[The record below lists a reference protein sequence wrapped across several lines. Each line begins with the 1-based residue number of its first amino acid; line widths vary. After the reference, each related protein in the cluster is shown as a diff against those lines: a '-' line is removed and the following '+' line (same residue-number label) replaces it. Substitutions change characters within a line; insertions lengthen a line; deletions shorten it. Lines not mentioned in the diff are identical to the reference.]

1 MTREDPA
8 RQILIKGGHVIDAAQ
23 AIDRKADLLI
33 EDGRIS
39 WVGDGPVPDD
49 VEVVDAAGH
58 YVSPGFVD
66 VHIHAYGTLGFAD
79 PDSLGVW
86 QGVTSFVEAGGP
98 GIDTFDEFLAL
109 MSGRTVTDLYAGLWL
124 RPMGLIGVNYIEGD
138 ARTLM
143 NIPIAKWIDAVEQHG
158 DVLRYVKIGAFGQ
171 YGTGPIKIGQGLAE
185 ILGIPAYYHIG
196 EFQQVPPQITTAD
209 AFRAAGPGDMV
220 THIYHGNPGGT
231 LDEDG
236 KILPEVIDARE
247 RGVLFDIGFGA
258 YNFSWHVA
266 ERAFDQGLIPHI
278 ISSDLQQHN
287 VTGPVYSLANV
298 MTVFLR
304 LGLSLNE
311 VLERVTIDA
320 ARAISIDDRAGSLRP
335 GHPADVTLFR
345 IDEGEVTLSDCQL
358 VTRTGNRTVVPVTT
372 FKNGI
377 RYDADMTRCQ
387 DEKNWFWQ
395 ISEDVVPAPAGALD
409 EPQKKFLSAL
419 AERLGH
425 ETWKNAS
432 AERLD
437 IYSAINLQDLFHEVR
452 ALSGVPLKE
461 ALEAVNACF
470 LEAPFTMQ
478 IGLLLFRLDK
488 EFALERLQ
496 TVAGHPQ
503 HAAAE

>member
-1 MTREDPA
+1 MA
-8 RQILIKGGHVIDAAQ
+8 RKESAERTLIKGGHVIDAAQ
-23 AIDRKADLLI
+23 GIDRTANLLI

-39 WVGDGPVPDD
+39 WVGEGPVPEQVD
-49 VEVVDAAGH
+49 VVDASGH

-79 PDSLGVW
+79 PDSLGIW

-98 GIDTFDEFLAL
+98 GIDTFDEFLAV
-109 MSGRTVTDLYAGLWL
+109 MSDRTVTDLYAGLWL
-124 RPMGLIGVNYIEGD
+124 RPIGLIGVNYIEGD
-138 ARTLM
+138 VRTLM

-171 YGTGPIKIGQGLAE
+171 YGTGPIKIGKGLAE
-185 ILGIPAYYHIG
+185 ILGIPAYFHIG

-209 AFRAAGPGDMV
+209 AFLAAGPGDMI

-236 KILPEVIDARE
+236 NVLPEVIDAE
-247 RGVLFDIGFGA
+247 KRGVLFDIGFGG
-258 YNFSWHVA
+258 YNFSWRVA
-266 ERAFDQGLIPHI
+266 ERAFEQGLVPHI

-311 VLERVTIDA
+311 VLERVTINA

-335 GHPADVTLFR
+335 GHPADVTVFR
-345 IDEGEVTLSDCQL
+345 VDEGEVELSDCQL
-358 VTRTGNRTVVPVTT
+358 TTRTGNRTIVPVMA

-377 RYDADMTRCQ
+377 RYDTDMTRCQ

-395 ISEDVVPAPAGALD
+395 ISEDAIPARVSLLD
-409 EPQKKFLSAL
+409 ESQKEFLSAL
-419 AERLGH
+419 AAVLKH
-425 ETWKNAS
+425 ETWKITS

-437 IYSAINLQDLFHEVR
+437 IYAAIKLQNLFHEVR
-452 ALSGVPLKE
+452 TRSGLPLKE
-461 ALEAVNACF
+461 ALEAVYACF
-470 LEAPFTMQ
+470 LETPFTMQ

-488 EFALERLQ
+488 EFALERLHAV
-496 TVAGHPQ
+496 TGHSQP
-503 HAAAE
+503 AAAE